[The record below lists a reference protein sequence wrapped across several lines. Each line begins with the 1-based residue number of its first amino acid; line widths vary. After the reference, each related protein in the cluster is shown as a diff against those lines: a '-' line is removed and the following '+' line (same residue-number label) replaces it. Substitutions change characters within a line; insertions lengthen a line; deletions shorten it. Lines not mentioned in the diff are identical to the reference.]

1 MEVLVEVLLL
11 GSSSEIPFNA
21 FINNSI
27 FSGNSSARHGGA
39 IYLSGL
45 DHFEVS
51 GCTFEN
57 NSATIDGGAIMAE
70 NTEMSQTFIN
80 DSHFYGNSAGDTG
93 GGLRFFNGFQEIQNS
108 VISNNHANVEGGG
121 IKFTGSSPNINFCTI
136 ANNSSS
142 VCAGGIVAVYDQ
154 VNIRNSIIYGNDVS
168 SLCTIQGGSFDVSYS
183 NIEGGF
189 EGESNIDS
197 SPLFCD
203 PNGNDFSLAQNS
215 SSISAG
221 EFGSNMGALGVGC
234 SDAYVNNSLIFNGNN
249 DNIELSGL
257 NNVITDK
264 LTTRYVDKTIF

>member
-1 MEVLVEVLLL
+1 M
-11 GSSSEIPFNA
+11 
-21 FINNSI
+21 
-27 FSGNSSARHGGA
+27 
-39 IYLSGL
+39 
-45 DHFEVS
+45 
-51 GCTFEN
+51 
-57 NSATIDGGAIMAE
+57 
-70 NTEMSQTFIN
+70 
-80 DSHFYGNSAGDTG
+80 
-93 GGLRFFNGFQEIQNS
+93 QEIQNS

-154 VNIRNSIIYGNDVS
+154 VNIRNSIIYGNDVG

-221 EFGSNMGALGVGC
+221 EYGSNMGALGIGC
-234 SDAYVNNSLIFNGNN
+234 SDAYVNNSVIFDGSSYVEVQNSENFLPQNLSVSAWVKLYSMDNEVQVVSKYDASNGKSWNLCVQ
-249 DNIELSGL
+249 LSTRKPYFNFRHSGGGNRTVFASTQLDL
-257 NNVITDK
+257 NQWYHIAGSWDGTD
-264 LTTRYVDKTIF
+264 LSVYVNGIKEGSQNES